1 MRHLIAAFAV
11 VAALGACQT
20 APQKPVRTDAARNVR
35 VTVAYNCDDGLSFTA
50 AFQVSPEAV
59 ELHFAN
65 GDQLLLPQVVSGSGF
80 RYQDARHEFRGK
92 SDDALYTLGK
102 AAPVKCYVTK

>member
-1 MRHLIAAFAV
+1 MRHLIAAFVV

-20 APQKPVRTDAARNVR
+20 PAQKSPPLGSARNVR
-35 VTVAYNCDDGLSFTA
+35 VTVAYNCDDGLAFTA
-50 AFQVSPEAV
+50 AFLVSPEAV

-80 RYQDARHEFRGK
+80 RYQDARHEFQGK
-92 SDDALYTLGK
+92 ADDALYTLGK
-102 AAPVKCYVTK
+102 ATPVKCYVSK